1 MEPRAHPP
9 SLEAVAAA
17 LARLLS
23 GAPGSPQGLRGEG
36 SSLVF
41 EPSLSIRPL
50 EPVAPGGDVW
60 AVDGGQAL
68 VADARCF
75 QVYVTRTARVRWSG
89 ASCALEEQSPLSAW
103 LLGPVAPATFLDAPV
118 GDGCTVDVNLLRE
131 WGEWSA
137 AAACVG
143 EASPSSLVLVDGDL
157 EPDWRIDP
165 NWLAHLLDQAEHTGV
180 VLAGVTK
187 HTALSWDGAPLL
199 SVLERQAAATVGARA
214 RWWVP
219 VARSPYAQVVVAR
232 LDPDA
237 RFAFRVD
244 LPASAEAER
253 VLGRLCAVCDDAAFP
268 GYPYPLSAAD
278 RLAAC
283 PGWVRGEVWAEIDEL
298 LERAG
303 VPADLRERA
312 FADRHRLMERY

>member
-1 MEPRAHPP
+1 MEPRAHPS

-23 GAPGSPQGLRGEG
+23 GSPGSPQGLQGEG

-41 EPSLSIRPL
+41 EPSLSIHPL
-50 EPVAPGGDVW
+50 EPASPDGEVW

-75 QVYVTRTARVRWSG
+75 QVYVTRSARVCWSG
-89 ASCALEEQSPLSAW
+89 GACTLEEQSPLNAW
-103 LLGPVAPATFLDAPV
+103 LLGPVAPRTVLDAPV
-118 GDGCTVDVNLLRE
+118 QDGCTLDVNLLRE
-131 WGEWSA
+131 WGEWTA
-137 AAACVG
+137 AAACVA
-143 EASPSSLVLVDGDL
+143 EASPASVVLVDGDL
-157 EPDWRIDP
+157 EPDWRLDP
-165 NWLAHLLDQAEHTGV
+165 NWLAHLLDQAEEAGV

-187 HTALSWDGAPLL
+187 HTALSWGGAPLL
-199 SVLERQAAATVGARA
+199 GVLERQAAETIGARA

-219 VARSPYAQVVVAR
+219 VARSSYSQVVVAR

-244 LPASAEAER
+244 LPASVEPER
-253 VLGRLCAVCDDAAFP
+253 VLGHLCAVCDDAAFP

-283 PGWVRGEVWAEIDEL
+283 PGWVRQDTWAAIDEL